1 MRTSGLDGGSCFLYT
16 KVSFGAQVYMAPRF
30 PRPRGC
36 PRDFPR
42 ALLGS
47 LLVSSSLSRGA
58 FSQNGQEILDHPSLL
73 QLYRYSTPEASLSEL
88 LWSSLSMYFF
98 FFLRFLFPS
107 PPFFFL
113 LGPA

>member
-1 MRTSGLDGGSCFLYT
+1 MAPHGT
-16 KVSFGAQVYMAPRF
+16 QVHMVPRF
-30 PRPRGC
+30 PRPRGR
-36 PRDFPR
+36 PPDFPR
-42 ALLGS
+42 ALLGACS
-47 LLVSSSLSRGA
+47 YPHHSPWEQ
-58 FSQNGQEILDHPSLL
+58 SQNGQENLDHPSLL
-73 QLYRYSTPEASLSEL
+73 QFYRYSTPEASLSEL